1 MTVLITG
8 AAGFIGFHAAKRLLA
23 AGIPVIGVD
32 NLNSYYDPRLKHDRL
47 AILKASDGFRFHEL
61 DIAEEGALEA
71 TLRTERIDRVL
82 HLAAEAGVRFSLE
95 NPRAFARANLTGH
108 LNVLEFC
115 RHLDGLE
122 HLVYASSSSVY
133 GCNTKVP
140 FSEED
145 FVDCPASLY
154 AATKKA
160 DELMSYTYAHLFAIP
175 QTALRFFT
183 VYGPW
188 GRPDMAYW
196 IFTERIVESRQIEI
210 FNFGEMHRDFT
221 YIDDAVEGIMAAFD
235 RPPSPDDGIPHQVY
249 NIGSDETVAI
259 GDMIAILEGAL
270 GRKAR
275 KEFLPMPPG
284 DVPRTYADITASRR
298 DLGFAPR
305 TPLTTGLKRFVSW
318 FEEYRT
324 SAGAVA

>member
-8 AAGFIGFHAAKRLLA
+8 AAGFIGFHAAKRLLE
-23 AGIPVIGVD
+23 AGTPVIGVD
-32 NLNSYYDPRLKHDRL
+32 NLNTYYDPRLKQDRL
-47 AILKASDGFRFHEL
+47 AMLKRHDGFTFHEL
-61 DIAEEGALEA
+61 DIAEDGALEA
-71 TLRTERIDRVL
+71 AVATDRIDRVL

-95 NPRAFARANLTGH
+95 NPRAFARANLVGH
-108 LNVLEFC
+108 LNILEFC
-115 RHLDGLE
+115 RNLDGLQ

-145 FVDCPASLY
+145 FVDRPASLY

-160 DELMSYTYAHLFAIP
+160 DELMSFTYSHLFGIP
-175 QTALRFFT
+175 QTGLRFFT

-196 IFTERIVESRQIEI
+196 IFAERIVENRQIEV

-221 YIDDAVEGIMAAFD
+221 YIDDAVQGILAALD
-235 RPPSPDDGIPHQVY
+235 RPPSADDGVPHQVY

-259 GDMIAILEGAL
+259 GEMIAILEGAL

-284 DVPRTYADITASRR
+284 DVPLTYADITASRR
-298 DLGFAPR
+298 DLGFVPR
-305 TPLTTGLKRFVSW
+305 TSLTTGLENFVAW
-318 FEEYRT
+318 YEEYRI
-324 SAGAVA
+324 SAAAA